1 MTKYGERP
9 LGLICAIPE
18 ETEALASHFSG
29 VEREAIAGFTF
40 NTGRLDT
47 QPVVLV
53 EAGIGKVNAAVVGT
67 LLLHRFAVRGLLFS
81 GVAGGLDP
89 ALHVGDVVVAQR
101 LIQHD
106 YGALCEGRLKPYQ
119 PGVPPLPGFDDAH
132 GYTLADGLAG
142 RIAQALEGIILT
154 AMEGA
159 GRAPL
164 WRFGTVLTGDHFL
177 NCAATRQDL
186 HERFQAQ
193 AVEME
198 GAALAQVAAKF
209 DTPLVVVR
217 ALSDLAGSDSHLDF
231 PSFARNAAHNAAL
244 IVRRLVQA
252 I

>member
-1 MTKYGERP
+1 MTDGEERP

-18 ETEALASHFSG
+18 ETDALAPHFST
-29 VEREAIAGFTF
+29 VERAEIAGFTF
-40 NTGRLDT
+40 TTGRLDGK
-47 QPVVLV
+47 PVVLV
-53 EAGIGKVNAAVVGT
+53 EAGIGKVNAALVGT
-67 LLLHRFAVRGLLFS
+67 LLLHGFAVRGLLFS

-89 ALHVGDVVVAQR
+89 ALEVGDVVVADR

-106 YGALCEGRLKPYQ
+106 YGALYDGRLKPYQ

-132 GYTLADGLAG
+132 GYELADGMAG
-142 RIAQALEGIILT
+142 RIAQALDGIALT
-154 AMEGA
+154 PMA
-159 GRAPL
+159 GVMRAPL

-186 HERFQAQ
+186 HARFQAQ

-209 DTPLVVVR
+209 GTPLVVVR

-231 PSFARNAAHNAAL
+231 PSFARNAALNAAI
-244 IVRRLVQA
+244 IVRRLVRV